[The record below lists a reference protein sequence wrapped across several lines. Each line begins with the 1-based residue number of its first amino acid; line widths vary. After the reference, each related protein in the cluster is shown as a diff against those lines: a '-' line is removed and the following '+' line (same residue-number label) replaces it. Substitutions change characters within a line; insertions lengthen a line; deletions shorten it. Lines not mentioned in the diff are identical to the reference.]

1 MRLPRPG
8 IEKWTLCS
16 TCSTGVPVRFP
27 KGQQTD
33 ADSHDHGLR
42 RPCGRAL
49 GELRVSGLFPDNGTW
64 NGAFLHDQRGS
75 QIEGSNT
82 LNRKAMFVLGFVIAV
97 AGAVIILT
105 DVVADGWGLAIGI
118 IGVGLIA
125 ASRVKP
131 DKT

>member
-1 MRLPRPG
+1 M
-8 IEKWTLCS
+8 S
-16 TCSTGVPVRFP
+16 
-27 KGQQTD
+27 
-33 ADSHDHGLR
+33 
-42 RPCGRAL
+42 
-49 GELRVSGLFPDNGTW
+49 
-64 NGAFLHDQRGS
+64 
-75 QIEGSNT
+75 
-82 LNRKAMFVLGFVIAV
+82 NRKAMFVLGFVIAV